1 MAEKFLSTADEA
13 AVIESIREAESKTSG
28 EIRVHIEQHTDEDH
42 FKRATQIFHL
52 LKMDNTLKR
61 NGVLIYVAVSDHRF
75 VICGDKGIDEV
86 VESDFW
92 DCTKDAMAEQFKK
105 GAYKEGL
112 IAGIARAGE
121 RLQQYFPWEHGDSD
135 QLSNEITRS

>member
-1 MAEKFLSTADEA
+1 MAEKFLSSADEA
-13 AVIESIREAESKTSG
+13 AVIEAIREAESKTSG

-42 FKRATQIFHL
+42 FERATQIFHL

-75 VICGDKGIDEV
+75 VICGDKGINEV
-86 VESDFW
+86 VEADFW
-92 DCTKDAMAEQFKK
+92 DCTKDAMAEQFRK

-121 RLQQYFPWEHGDSD
+121 RLQQYFPWEHGDTD

>member
-1 MAEKFLSTADEA
+1 MAEKFLSKADEA
-13 AVIESIREAESKTSG
+13 DVIEAIREAESQTSG

-42 FKRATQIFHL
+42 FERAKQIFHL
-52 LKMDNTLKR
+52 LKMDNTLLR

-75 VICGDKGIDEV
+75 VICGDKGINDV
-86 VESDFW
+86 VEPDFW
-92 DCTKDAMAEQFKK
+92 DCTKDAMADHFKK
-105 GAYKEGL
+105 GAYKQGL

-121 RLQQYFPWEHGDSD
+121 RLQQYFPWQHGDSD